1 MGLTGWKACAT
12 LSPFVYFVPFVDTTP
27 PPPFTAVLL
36 AGGKSTRMGRDKAG
50 VLIHGQP
57 LWQRQLA
64 TLRALL
70 PHELFISGKP
80 DGPYASAGVE
90 ILADNFPGLGP
101 LAGVEAALRR
111 ARHPLVL
118 VLAVDLPAMTA
129 DFLSILVRHAAA
141 SATGCVP
148 VDDRGFQP
156 LAAVYP
162 RTCLPLAESCLRETD
177 RSMQRFVR
185 LAVEGGLVG
194 VRELRIGERPLFK
207 NINQPGDLSVW
218 E

>member
-1 MGLTGWKACAT
+1 M
-12 LSPFVYFVPFVDTTP
+12 YFVPFVDTIS

-50 VLIHGQP
+50 VLVGGQP

-64 TLRALL
+64 TLRAVQ
-70 PHELFISGKP
+70 PQELFISGKA
-80 DGPYASAGVE
+80 DGPYAGAGVE

-101 LAGVEAALRR
+101 LAGLEAALRR

-118 VLAVDLPAMTA
+118 VLAIDLPAMTA
-129 DFLSILVRHAAA
+129 DFLSGLVHAAAA

-148 VDDRGFQP
+148 CADGWFEP

-162 RTCLPLAESCLRETD
+162 RACQPLAAACLREPD

-185 LAVEGGLVG
+185 LAAEQGFMRVRALADSERGLFQNLN
-194 VRELRIGERPLFK
+194 E
-207 NINQPGDLSVW
+207 PGDLPV
-218 E
+218 

>member
-1 MGLTGWKACAT
+1 M
-12 LSPFVYFVPFVDTTP
+12 YFVPFVDTAS

-50 VLIHGQP
+50 VLIHDRP

-64 TLRALL
+64 TLRAVH

-101 LAGVEAALRR
+101 LAGLEAALRR
-111 ARHPLVL
+111 ASHPLVL
-118 VLAVDLPAMTA
+118 VLAIDLPAMTA
-129 DFLSILVRHAAA
+129 DFLSLLLRQAAA

-148 VDDRGFQP
+148 RDDRWFQP
-156 LAAVYP
+156 LAAIYP
-162 RTCLPLAESCLRETD
+162 RTCLPLAEACLRDAD

-185 LAVEGGLVG
+185 LAVEGGLAG
-194 VRELRIGERPLFK
+194 IRDLQPGERPLFK
-207 NINQPGDLSVW
+207 NINQPGDLSVLG
-218 E
+218 

>member
-1 MGLTGWKACAT
+1 M
-12 LSPFVYFVPFVDTTP
+12 YFVSFVDATA

-57 LWQRQLA
+57 LWQRQLT
-64 TLRALL
+64 TLRAVH

-80 DGPYASAGVE
+80 DGPYAGAGVE

-101 LAGVEAALRR
+101 LAGLEAALRR

-118 VLAVDLPAMTA
+118 VLAIDLPAMTS
-129 DFLSILVRHAAA
+129 DFLSSLVRQAAA
-141 SATGCVP
+141 SGTGCVP
-148 VDDRGFQP
+148 REDRWFEP

-162 RTCLPLAESCLRETD
+162 RTCLPLAESCLRGAD
-177 RSMQRFVR
+177 HSMQRFVR
-185 LAVEGGLVG
+185 LALEGGLVG
-194 VRELRIGERPLFK
+194 SRDLHSSERALFK
-207 NINQPGDLSVW
+207 NLNQPGDLGGAGGSAGSRPL
-218 E
+218 